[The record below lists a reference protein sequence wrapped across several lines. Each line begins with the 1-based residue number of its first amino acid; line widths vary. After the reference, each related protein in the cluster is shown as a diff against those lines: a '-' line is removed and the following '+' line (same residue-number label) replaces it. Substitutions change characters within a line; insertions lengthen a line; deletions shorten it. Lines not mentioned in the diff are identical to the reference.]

1 MERKFSLTIIKGG
14 IMPLTV
20 ILMRIDY
27 KDHVTQEVTQVRFTN
42 APFDVEYMDLTWQ
55 AAGDLLS
62 IGRHETNYEIV
73 TEGVE
78 IKLSGINSSYRS
90 VIDRHGFRFAPVDIF
105 LATLEEDSNQVTAAS
120 YYHRGFALS
129 PLTELDEASGT
140 ITVVFETQSAFKSL
154 ERNSH
159 LMTTSIAHHQS
170 LHPADR
176 FFEYVADAGLGEET
190 WKDG

>member
-1 MERKFSLTIIKGG
+1 MAI
-14 IMPLTV
+14 TV

-42 APFDVEYMDLTWQ
+42 APFDVEYMGEVWQ

-62 IGRHETNYEIV
+62 IGKQETNYEIV

-78 IKLSGINSSYRS
+78 IQLSGINNSFRP

-105 LATLEEDSNQVTAAS
+105 LATLEDNSNQVTAAS

-129 PLTELDEASGT
+129 PVTELDETSGT
-140 ITVVFETQSAFKSL
+140 ITVIFETQSAFKSL

-159 LMTTSIAHHQS
+159 LMTTSIAHHAS
-170 LHPADR
+170 LHPNDK
-176 FFEYVADAGLGEET
+176 FFQYVADAGLGEET
-190 WKDG
+190 WRDG

>member
-1 MERKFSLTIIKGG
+1 MAT
-14 IMPLTV
+14 TV

-42 APFDVEYMDLTWQ
+42 APFDVVYMEETWQ

-62 IGRHETNYEIV
+62 IGKQESNYEIV
-73 TEGVE
+73 TEGIE
-78 IKLSGINSSYRS
+78 IKLSGINTSLRP
-90 VIDRHGFRFAPVDIF
+90 VIDRHGFRQAPVDIF
-105 LATLEEDSNQVTAAS
+105 LATLPENTNIVSAAS

-129 PLTELDEASGT
+129 PVTELDEESGT
-140 ITVVFETQSAFKSL
+140 ITVIFETQSAFKSL

-170 LHPADR
+170 LHPNDQ
-176 FFEYVADAGLGEET
+176 FFQYVADAGLGEET
-190 WKDG
+190 WRDG